1 MLHLRLSNVDLVKQT
16 MRITPEGAKNRK
28 ERPRVIPLNESAL
41 WALKML
47 IARATDCGCY
57 QPEHYLV
64 PFVVAPHTYDPTKPQ
79 ASYYRSFNA
88 ILAASGLD
96 FRPYDFRHTAI
107 TRLLENP
114 EVSLEIAR
122 QIAGHISE
130 HMIRRYFHG
139 RLSAQRSAVVAALAR
154 KPPAAVKRMLK
165 QKNGESE

>member
-1 MLHLRLSNVDLVKQT
+1 VLSSDTKKP
-16 MRITPEGAKNRK
+16 PEVLQMASSQPVCSIGGFFCLQNHELFR
-28 ERPRVIPLNESAL
+28 LNESAL

-139 RLSAQRSAVVAALAR
+139 RLSAQR
-154 KPPAAVKRMLK
+154 
-165 QKNGESE
+165 